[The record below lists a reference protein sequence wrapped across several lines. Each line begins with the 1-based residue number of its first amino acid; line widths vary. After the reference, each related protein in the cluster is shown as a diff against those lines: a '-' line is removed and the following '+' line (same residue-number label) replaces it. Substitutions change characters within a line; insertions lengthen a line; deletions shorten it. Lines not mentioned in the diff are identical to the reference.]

1 MSVGTEKK
9 VGSNT
14 HTKKM
19 KAGGGGGVGRNGLM
33 KMWGSEA
40 ISGLLFV

>member
-19 KAGGGGGVGRNGLM
+19 KARGGGVGRNGLM
-33 KMWGSEA
+33 KM
-40 ISGLLFV
+40 